1 MPAPATEDWRGVAEG
16 FRDRWAFPNC
26 VRSIDEKHVVFK
38 APDNSGS
45 LLYNYKWCHP
55 DSDSGPPCGD
65 VVRGFTID
73 ESCRK
78 RWKGLRDTYLKER
91 RKKAEESRSGS
102 AAGTGR
108 GWKHSAVVSFLDP
121 FVSPRETSSN
131 MLRGVEEDL
140 TAEYFHPSEAGPSEI
155 RDTNYEWAEGES
167 GEGGEGETEEERDT
181 AAEERPGERAGARAG
196 EDAGAFSAAKPP
208 ALQGRM
214 APDVG
219 AERDLL
225 SVHEKFPELVVVW
238 SDISQRRWWASA
250 SKKARKWV
258 NSVTNTFVQDL
269 SGLLVVNIRGR
280 GNHWRQKLHEH
291 SNVSEHGCC
300 HTHNG

>member
-208 ALQGRM
+208 GKRAQKRRHVFGEGEMDELIMSLLRQPPPPPPPQPAPQDEDEVFFKSLLPALKR
-214 APDVG
+214 
-219 AERDLL
+219 L
-225 SVHEKFPELVVVW
+225 SQQQKETIKFQIHRFIFE
-238 SDISQRRWWASA
+238 ASTYT
-250 SKKARKWV
+250 SHY
-258 NSVTNTFVQDL
+258 QQL
-269 SGLLVVNIRGR
+269 
-280 GNHWRQKLHEH
+280 E
-291 SNVSEHGCC
+291 
-300 HTHNG
+300 